1 MAGGTTWTLQM
12 TVMLTLLTRSGLLCH
27 PRISSASTD
36 NWSHPFLHLRKSLK
50 PAFFS
55 ISSDSHFVPNISSP
69 VSRRTP
75 SPPSHWK
82 SLSEVRFL
90 SSPHP
95 RAVGPRLSWAAMRL
109 PAARAPAPPTCL
121 HPTPLPPV
129 LGEQV

>member
-12 TVMLTLLTRSGLLCH
+12 IVMLTLLTRNGLLCH
-27 PRISSASTD
+27 PQTNSASND
-36 NWSHPFLHLRKSLK
+36 NWSHPFLHLRKSLTRIIFHFFRFSFCAQHLLTCLKKK
-50 PAFFS
+50 PFPTV
-55 ISSDSHFVPNISSP
+55 SHS
-69 VSRRTP
+69 
-75 SPPSHWK
+75 K

-121 HPTPLPPV
+121 HTTPLPPV